1 VNIIPAAD
9 PSGFLQKSAV
19 EAKLPGVIWTGEE
32 HRGMSSGGRGNLSLW
47 FVAEDRRATHEGK
60 NGLGEGLCHKS
71 FYRFLLFVRLNIKER
86 VFFL

>member
-1 VNIIPAAD
+1 
-9 PSGFLQKSAV
+9 
-19 EAKLPGVIWTGEE
+19 
-32 HRGMSSGGRGNLSLW
+32 MSSGGRGNLSLW

-86 VFFL
+86 VFFFSKEKGYDWVWLVEHVRASWDYN